1 MSKLYGRITE
11 SARKTNATARAHRA
25 ISVDAATWGTRIE
38 TRIAQREDGSWNVTV
53 TSHNLRT
60 GAVTVLI
67 GGVLDAENDLYVTEK
82 TGKKVVKDLAKAQ
95 AARKRKLQAESKRE
109 NKKIAEALSK
119 VRLVVAQQ
127 QEVIARGISASV
139 QNAIAEQKAQQPTA

>member
-11 SARKTNATARAHRA
+11 SARKNAATARAHRA
-25 ISVDAATWGTRIE
+25 ISVDAATWGHRFE

-53 TSHNLRT
+53 TSKDLRT
-60 GAVTVLI
+60 GSSTVLI
-67 GGVLDAENDLYVTEK
+67 GAVIDGLNDLYVTEK

-95 AARKRKLQAESKRE
+95 AAKQRKLVAE
-109 NKKIAEALSK
+109 NKRIAKSLSK

-127 QEVIARGISASV
+127 
-139 QNAIAEQKAQQPTA
+139 PTA